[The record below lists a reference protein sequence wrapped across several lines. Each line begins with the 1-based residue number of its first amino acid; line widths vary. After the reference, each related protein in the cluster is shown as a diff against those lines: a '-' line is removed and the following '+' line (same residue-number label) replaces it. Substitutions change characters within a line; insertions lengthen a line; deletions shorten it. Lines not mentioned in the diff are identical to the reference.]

1 MSAQDCEQL
10 SLFPG
15 DSHASRSPS
24 PGSEEAVRMTVTSG
38 RKCSEL
44 LQSSGP
50 IGLLEKMLLES
61 SVWRSTR
68 CLLTW
73 KTRVTPQGR
82 LLFRLAPST
91 PRTAETDAPLWPT
104 VRSRE
109 TGAYQY
115 SQGRHDYPVLTL
127 TGAVRM
133 WPTPSASDCG
143 RTAINPYLTGNGTIR
158 HIGKSGKQSYA
169 RLDAVAALFPTPRAQ
184 SCTGASE
191 TATRQGGPDLQTAA
205 GGQLNPGWVEWLMGF
220 PPGWTEV

>member
-1 MSAQDCEQL
+1 
-10 SLFPG
+10 
-15 DSHASRSPS
+15 
-24 PGSEEAVRMTVTSG
+24 MTVTSG

-104 VRSRE
+104 PAARDCK
-109 TGAYQY
+109 GAN
-115 SQGRHDYPVLTL
+115 SMEHLIRGGRRNHIDQLPN
-127 TGAVRM
+127 AVKL
-133 WPTPSASDCG
+133 WPTPS
-143 RTAINPYLTGNGTIR
+143 
-158 HIGKSGKQSYA
+158 A
-169 RLDAVAALFPTPRAQ
+169 RLDAVAALFPTPTKFDAECGDLKGKEYNGKTRHAMKLIQ
-184 SCTGASE
+184 AAKMFPTPTTGAVLCGGSGSYRKLKALE
-191 TATRQGGPDLQTAA
+191 SAGKITEEERRNMAQGS

-220 PPGWTEV
+220 PTGWTEV